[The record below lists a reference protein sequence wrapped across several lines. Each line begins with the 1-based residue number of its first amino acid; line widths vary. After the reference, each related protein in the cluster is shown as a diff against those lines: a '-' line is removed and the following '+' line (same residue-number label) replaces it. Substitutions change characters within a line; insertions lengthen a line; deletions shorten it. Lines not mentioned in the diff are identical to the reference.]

1 MFRSGHQ
8 AVNYANARQISDFYG
23 VSDIL
28 GISTPKALQFIYVLN
43 IKLNSKVGIFEE
55 TSVCCIRLLSHLFS
69 WRFQSNLRYWQWEKF
84 GDWWRGRG
92 SRTNSIH

>member
-1 MFRSGHQ
+1 MLRRGHR

-69 WRFQSNLRYWQWEKF
+69 WRFQSNLRYWQWDKF
-84 GDWWRGRG
+84 GDW
-92 SRTNSIH
+92 